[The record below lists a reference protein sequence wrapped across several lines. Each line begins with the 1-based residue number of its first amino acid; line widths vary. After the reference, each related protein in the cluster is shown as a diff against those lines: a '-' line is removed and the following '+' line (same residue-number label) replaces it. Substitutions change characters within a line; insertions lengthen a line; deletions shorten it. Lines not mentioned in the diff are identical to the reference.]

1 MAKLL
6 LVDDDEE
13 LVTVVEKVLL
23 DEKYVVDKVFT
34 GADAKAYIAAVN
46 YDLIILDWNLP
57 DAVGVN
63 ICMDYRSDGGKTPI
77 LFLTGQAGIDQK
89 VSGLDAGADDYL
101 TKPFAMGE
109 LLSRVRALLRRPVEV
124 RSSTITARDIVL
136 DPRTHT
142 ISKAG
147 VDLKLY
153 PKEFSLL
160 ELFLLHPNQ
169 VFSVDDLLDRV
180 WPTDGDASVETVR
193 QTILRLRQKIE
204 SGERNPLIQT
214 IRGVGYRLQP

>member
-1 MAKLL
+1 LAKIL
-6 LVDDDEE
+6 LVDDDEG
-13 LVTVVEKVLL
+13 LVSVIEKVLI
-23 DEKYVVDKVFT
+23 DEKYVIDKVFT
-34 GADAKAYIAAVN
+34 GADARAYMAAVS

-57 DAVGVN
+57 DAVGVD
-63 ICMDYRSDGGKTPI
+63 ICMAYRGEGGKVPI
-77 LFLTGQAGIDQK
+77 LFLTGQSGIDTK

-109 LLSRVRALLRRPVEV
+109 LLSRVRALLRRPLEV
-124 RSSTITARDIVL
+124 RHNTVTARDIVL

-142 ISKAG
+142 ITKAG

-169 VFSVDDLLDRV
+169 VFSVDDLLNRV
-180 WPTDGDASVETVR
+180 WPTDDDASVETVR

-204 SGERNPLIQT
+204 NEEKNPLIQT

>member
-6 LVDDDEE
+6 IVDDDEN
-13 LVTVVEKVLL
+13 LVSVIEKVLI

-34 GADAKAYIAAVN
+34 GADARAYMQGIN
-46 YDLIILDWNLP
+46 YDLIILDWHLP
-57 DAVGVN
+57 DAVGID
-63 ICMDYRSDGGKTPI
+63 ICLAYRGAGGKTPV
-77 LFLTGQAGIDQK
+77 LFLTGEGALDAK

-109 LLSRVRALLRRPVEV
+109 LLSRVRALLRRPLEV
-124 RSSTITARDIVL
+124 RHATISARDIVL

-142 ISKAG
+142 ITKGG

-160 ELFLLHPNQ
+160 ELFLLHPHQ
-169 VFSVDDLLDRV
+169 VFSVDDLLNRV

-204 SGERNPLIQT
+204 NEEKNPLIQT

>member
-1 MAKLL
+1 LAKIL
-6 LVDDDEE
+6 LVDDDEG
-13 LVTVVEKVLL
+13 LVSVIEKVLI

-34 GADAKAYIAAVN
+34 GADARAYLAAVS

-57 DAVGVN
+57 DAVGVD
-63 ICMDYRSDGGKTPI
+63 ICLDYRGEGGKVPI
-77 LFLTGQAGIDQK
+77 LFLTGQSGIDTK

-109 LLSRVRALLRRPVEV
+109 LLSRVRALLRRPLEV
-124 RSSTITARDIVL
+124 RHNTITARDIIL

-169 VFSVDDLLDRV
+169 VFSVDDLLSRV

-204 SGERNPLIQT
+204 NEEKNPLIQT